1 MKILALFLLVCLAV
15 VSVFAA
21 LNWSAFTAPAT
32 LSVAFGVVQAPL
44 GVVMLGLAA
53 FLTAVF
59 LLFAVFLQTAALL
72 DARRNEKE
80 LQAMRDLAEQAEA
93 SRFTKL
99 QELLEKEAQK
109 LTDADRE
116 SRAEV
121 MARLDKL
128 ESALNSTIEQSG
140 NSLAAYIGELE
151 DKVERTITL
160 GSPAP
165 DKT

>member
-15 VSVFAA
+15 VCVFAA
-21 LNWSAFTAPAT
+21 LNWGTFTTPAT
-32 LSVAFGVVQAPL
+32 LSLAFGVVQAPL

-59 LLFAVFLQTAALL
+59 LLFAVFLQASALL
-72 DARRNEKE
+72 DARRSEKE
-80 LQAMRDLAEQAEA
+80 LQAMRELAEQAEV

-121 MARLDKL
+121 MVRLDKL

-151 DKVERTITL
+151 DKLERTVP
-160 GSPAP
+160 G
-165 DKT
+165 